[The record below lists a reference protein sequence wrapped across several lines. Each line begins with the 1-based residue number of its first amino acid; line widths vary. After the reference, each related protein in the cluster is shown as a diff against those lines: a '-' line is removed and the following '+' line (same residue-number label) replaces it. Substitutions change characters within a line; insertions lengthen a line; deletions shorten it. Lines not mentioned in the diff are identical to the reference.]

1 MLQIFSNSL
10 GKEELDVI
18 NKVFE
23 SKWVGN
29 GMECK
34 LLESEFAA
42 HLAVANEN
50 VLLFNC
56 ATSAIFIGLQTLG
69 VSQGDEVIVSSV
81 NFIAC
86 ATAVLALGAIP
97 VFADVDTRTLNI
109 LPAEIKRKKTSKTK
123 AVIVLHYGGHPAC
136 MNEIKEACGND
147 ILVFEDS
154 ANAIASTYHNQACG
168 TIGDAG
174 VWSCDA
180 MKIVVMGDGGFL
192 YIKDKELLSQTN
204 SLRYLGL
211 APKNT
216 SGIDSLQSGLE
227 KWWEYEI
234 DNISGRYTSND
245 LLASIGRVQLK
256 KLNGFIER
264 RKDIWQYYQENLP
277 GIGDLILPPE
287 PLNNCTSSYYFYWI
301 QTVHR
306 DELAKYLTQRNIYC
320 TFRYYPLHLI
330 SHFNSTESLPNA
342 EHVNN
347 VTLNIPIHQN
357 LSGSDL
363 EKIVTTIT
371 DFYARL

>member
-10 GKEELDVI
+10 GKDELDVI
-18 NKVFE
+18 SNVFE

-86 ATAVLALGAIP
+86 ATAVLALGATP

-109 LPAEIKRKKTSKTK
+109 LPAEIKRKKTGKTK

-147 ILVFEDS
+147 ILIFEDS
-154 ANAIASTYHNQACG
+154 ANAIASTYYNQACG
-168 TIGDAG
+168 TVGDAG

-180 MKIVVMGDGGFL
+180 MKILVMGDGGFL

-211 APKNT
+211 APKST

-256 KLNGFIER
+256 KLNGFIEK
-264 RKDIWQYYQENLP
+264 RKDIWQYYQKKLS

-287 PLNNCTSSYYFYWI
+287 PLHNCTSSYYFYWI
-301 QTVHR
+301 QTAHR
-306 DELAKYLTQRNIYC
+306 DELAKYLITKNIYC

-330 SHFNSTESLPNA
+330 EHFNSSESLPNA

-363 EKIVTTIT
+363 EKIVKAIT
-371 DFYARL
+371 DFYAQL